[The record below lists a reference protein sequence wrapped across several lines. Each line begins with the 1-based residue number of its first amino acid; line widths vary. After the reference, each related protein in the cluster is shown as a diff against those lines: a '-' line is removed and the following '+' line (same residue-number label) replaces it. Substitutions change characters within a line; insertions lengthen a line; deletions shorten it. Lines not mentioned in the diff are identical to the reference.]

1 MHQMKLPK
9 ESCIRE
15 SIVRELHHD
24 GYMGPEYVLPELK
37 KKYWIIKERSLIKQ
51 RASKHFSRDFRNAK
65 ISSP

>member
-9 ESCIRE
+9 ESCNRE
-15 SIVRELHHD
+15 SIVRELHHH
-24 GYMGPEYVLPELK
+24 GYIGPEDVFPELR

-51 RASKHFSRDFRNAK
+51 RAGKHFSRDFRNAK